1 MRSLLRASKKAK
13 PASSQAHMV
22 VGLRNPGADY
32 EGTRHNAGYEVVARI
47 AVRHDTRFSR
57 APSRVRCEV
66 AQVGVGDSRV
76 LYVVP
81 STFMNDSGSAVRAA
95 AGYYGIDLSRVLV
108 VHDDIDLAFGRL
120 RLQVNGGSGG
130 HNGSD
135 PWRRPWARRI
145 SVVSSSGLAARPAR
159 STPPTSCSAPSARP
173 NASKWMWSSKRP
185 PTWSSNGRPTLHGPR
200 RWPPCA
206 VETGLPNDQPENV
219 SFGARY
225 VPLCVAMSMDVTES

>member
-1 MRSLLRASKKAK
+1 VRSLLRASKKAK

-22 VGLRNPGADY
+22 VGLRNPGAGY

-47 AVRHDTRFSR
+47 AVRHDIRFSR

-66 AQVGVGDSRV
+66 AQLGVGDSRV

-108 VHDDIDLAFGRL
+108 VHDDIDLPFGRL

-130 HNGSD
+130 HNGIRSLEKALGTPDFSRLKFGVGRPPGSMD
-135 PWRRPWARRI
+135 PADFVLRPFSKAERVEVD
-145 SVVSSSGLAARPAR
+145 VVIEEAADVVEQWPTNPAR
-159 STPPTSCSAPSARP
+159 AQEMAALR
-173 NASKWMWSSKRP
+173 
-185 PTWSSNGRPTLHGPR
+185 GR
-200 RWPPCA
+200 
-206 VETGLPNDQPENV
+206 DQP
-219 SFGARY
+219 S
-225 VPLCVAMSMDVTES
+225 